1 MQNGYVETL
10 YHRKRE
16 IPEILASNYNMR
28 EFGKRVA
35 MNTPIQGT
43 SADIIKIAMIRVHR
57 KLKENNLRLSLI
69 LTVHDELLIEAHK
82 EEVDMVKKILKEE
95 MEHAADLG
103 VPLLVDVHQ
112 GENWLAVK

>member
-1 MQNGYVETL
+1 MRHGFVETL

-43 SADIIKIAMIRVHR
+43 AADIIKLAMIRVYD
-57 KLKENNLRLSLI
+57 KLKERHLRSKLI

-82 EEVDMVKKILKEE
+82 DEIEEVKELLKTQMEE
-95 MEHAADLG
+95 VIPLS
-103 VPLLVDVHQ
+103 VPLLVEVHQ
-112 GENWLAVK
+112 GNNWLEVK